1 MVTQGIL
8 QNRYRIEGVLGQGGM
23 GTVYLAKDIR
33 LDDRLC
39 VVKELRDD
47 FYRSEDKQRALT
59 FFDREARM
67 LARLKQGNIVQV
79 SDYFSEQ
86 GKYFLVM
93 EYVDGENLHSIMQKR
108 EAEPFEE
115 NQVVSWAIE
124 ICDVLSY
131 LHAQDP
137 PVIYR
142 DLKPSNIMINAEGQL
157 KLVDFGIARKIEA
170 DDENTRVVSAGYSP
184 PEQYWGAAN
193 IQSDI
198 YALGATM
205 CFLLTGHDPE
215 PLKAGSPAQSNEKVS
230 DYMDSVV
237 QKCMAQ
243 ELAERYQ
250 NSKELR
256 EALLYDDY
264 EEEPDNPKSWFTR
277 NVAGVLLVIAVAL
290 VFIGWEPIVNSFKS
304 EPPKTSK
311 PGSNAP
317 LAAAD
322 KPADDPTYADP
333 LLGGTTPQK
342 NFALQ
347 VSDERSLTDPEAK
360 PPAETASKK
369 NGFKLF

>member
-1 MVTQGIL
+1 MATHGVL
-8 QNRYRIEGVLGQGGM
+8 QNRYRIESVLGQGGM

-47 FYRSEDKQRALT
+47 FYRDEDKQRALT

-67 LARLKQGNIVQV
+67 LARLKHGNIVQV

-108 EAEPFEE
+108 EGEPFDE

-142 DLKPSNIMINAEGQL
+142 DLKPSNIMINADGQL

-193 IQSDI
+193 IHSDI
-198 YALGATM
+198 YSLGATM
-205 CFLLTGHDPE
+205 CFLLTGADPE
-215 PLKAGSPAQSNEKVS
+215 PLKSNSPREKNPEVS
-230 DYMDSVV
+230 EYMDSVV
-237 QKCMAQ
+237 QKCMTQESAQ
-243 ELAERYQ
+243 RY
-250 NSKELR
+250 KTARELR

-264 EEEPDNPKSWFTR
+264 EEEPDNPKGWFTR
-277 NVAGVLLVIAVAL
+277 NVAAVLFIVAVAL
-290 VFIGWEPIVNSFKS
+290 VFIGWEPIANSFKS
-304 EPPKTSK
+304 EHQPS
-311 PGSNAP
+311 SNAP
-317 LAAAD
+317 LAATQ
-322 KPADDPTYADP
+322 KSNDDPTYSDP
-333 LLGGTTPQK
+333 LLGGAAPQK
-342 NFALQ
+342 NFAVQ
-347 VSDERSLTDPEAK
+347 ISDEHSLTDPAANPSTK
-360 PPAETASKK
+360 
-369 NGFKLF
+369 

>member
-1 MVTQGIL
+1 MMSTQGTL
-8 QNRYRIEGVLGQGGM
+8 QNRYRIESVLGQGGM

-33 LDDRLC
+33 LDERLC

-47 FYRSEDKQRALT
+47 FYRDEDKQRALS

-67 LARLKQGNIVQV
+67 LARLKHGSIVQV

-93 EYVDGENLHSIMQKR
+93 EYVEGENLHSIMQKR
-108 EAEPFEE
+108 EGEAFDEK
-115 NQVVSWAIE
+115 QVVSWAIE

-142 DLKPSNIMINAEGQL
+142 DLKPSNIMISSGGQL

-193 IQSDI
+193 IQSDL

-205 CFLLTGHDPE
+205 FFLLTGKDPE
-215 PLKAGSPAQSNEKVS
+215 PLKINSPCEHNSEVS
-230 DYMDSVV
+230 EYLDSVV

-243 ELAERYQ
+243 ETAQRY
-250 NSKELR
+250 SSARELR

-264 EEEPDNPKSWFTR
+264 EEEPDNPKGWFTR
-277 NVAGVLLVIAVAL
+277 NVAAVIFIVAVAL

-304 EPPKTSK
+304 DPKPAK
-311 PGSNAP
+311 VNAP
-317 LAAAD
+317 LGSSEKAV
-322 KPADDPTYADP
+322 DDPTYSDP
-333 LLGGTTPQK
+333 LLGGVAPQK
-342 NFALQ
+342 GFALQ
-347 VSDERSLTDPEAK
+347 VTDEASLTDLEARPK
-360 PPAETASKK
+360 QK
-369 NGFKLF
+369 

>member
-1 MVTQGIL
+1 MATTGIL
-8 QNRYRIEGVLGQGGM
+8 QNRYRIESVLGQGGM
-23 GTVYLAKDIR
+23 GTVYLAKDVR

-47 FYRSEDKQRALT
+47 FYRDEDKQRALT

-67 LARLKQGNIVQV
+67 LARLKHGNIVQV
-79 SDYFSEQ
+79 SDYFCEQ

-93 EYVDGENLHSIMQKR
+93 EYVDGENLHEIMQKR

-131 LHAQDP
+131 LHSQDP

-142 DLKPSNIMINAEGQL
+142 DLKPSNIMINTEGQL
-157 KLVDFGIARKIEA
+157 KLVDFGIARKVEA
-170 DDENTRVVSAGYSP
+170 DDENTRVISAGYSP

-198 YALGATM
+198 YALGATIY
-205 CFLLTGHDPE
+205 FLLTGKDPE
-215 PLKAGSPAQSNEKVS
+215 PLKSSSPAEINTDLSE
-230 DYMDSVV
+230 YMDSVV
-237 QKCMAQ
+237 QKCMSQ
-243 ELAERYQ
+243 DIGQRYQ
-250 NSKELR
+250 SARELR

-277 NVAGVLLVIAVAL
+277 NVAGVVFVIAVAL
-290 VFIGWEPIVNSFKS
+290 VFIGWEPIANCFKGAPQRAARS
-304 EPPKTSK
+304 TT
-311 PGSNAP
+311 AP
-317 LAAAD
+317 LAAGE
-322 KPADDPTYADP
+322 KPAGDPTYNDA
-333 LLGGTTPQK
+333 LLGGAAPQK

-347 VSDERSLTDPEAK
+347 VTDERSLTDPEGK
-360 PPAETASKK
+360 PPATQTGKK

>member
-1 MVTQGIL
+1 MKTQGTL
-8 QNRYRIEGVLGQGGM
+8 QNRYHIESVLGQGGM

-47 FYRSEDKQRALT
+47 FYRDEDKQRALS

-67 LARLKQGNIVQV
+67 LARLKHGNIVQV

-108 EAEPFEE
+108 EGEAFDE

-124 ICDVLSY
+124 ICDVLTY
-131 LHAQDP
+131 LHAQNP

-198 YALGATM
+198 YSLGSTM
-205 CFLLTGHDPE
+205 FFLLTGTDPE
-215 PLKAGSPAQSNEKVS
+215 PLKVNSPREVNEAVS
-230 DYMDSVV
+230 EYMDGVV

-243 ELAERYQ
+243 ELDQRYAT
-250 NSKELR
+250 STELR
-256 EALLYDDY
+256 EALIYDDY
-264 EEEPDNPKSWFTR
+264 VEEPDNPKSWFTR
-277 NVAGVLLVIAVAL
+277 NVAAVIFIVAVAL
-290 VFIGWEPIVNSFKS
+290 VFIGWEPIANSFKT
-304 EPPKTSK
+304 ETRKTQ
-311 PGSNAP
+311 NAGDVP
-317 LAAAD
+317 LAAVQ
-322 KPADDPTYADP
+322 KEPNDPTYHDP
-333 LLGGTTPQK
+333 LLGGVAPQK
-342 NFALQ
+342 GFALQ
-347 VSDERSLTDPEAK
+347 ITDEHSLTDPAAK
-360 PPAETASKK
+360 PPAEAEKK

>member
-1 MVTQGIL
+1 MVTQGLL
-8 QNRYRIEGVLGQGGM
+8 QNRYRLEGILGQGGM
-23 GTVYLAKDIR
+23 GTVYLAKDVR

-39 VVKELRDD
+39 VVKQLRDD
-47 FYRSEDKQRALT
+47 FYRDEDKQRALT

-67 LARLKQGNIVQV
+67 LARLKQANIVQV
-79 SDYFSEQ
+79 SDYFCEQ

-93 EYVDGENLHSIMQKR
+93 EYVDGENLHDIMQKR
-108 EAEPFEE
+108 EGEPFEE
-115 NQVVSWAIE
+115 DQVVAWAIE

-142 DLKPSNIMINAEGQL
+142 DLKPSNIMINTEGLL

-184 PEQYWGAAN
+184 PEQYWGNAN
-193 IQSDI
+193 IESDI

-205 CFLLTGHDPE
+205 CFLLTGKDPE
-215 PLKAGSPAQSNEKVS
+215 PLKANAPIESNPDLSE
-230 DYMDSVV
+230 YMNSVV

-243 ELAERYQ
+243 DISQRYQ
-250 NSKELR
+250 NSRELR
-256 EALLYDDY
+256 EALLYDGY

-290 VFIGWEPIVNSFKS
+290 VFIGWEPITSSFKS
-304 EPPKTSK
+304 NAPK
-311 PGSNAP
+311 PGATSTAP

-322 KPADDPTYADP
+322 KGTDDPTYTDP
-333 LLGGTTPQK
+333 LVGGAAPQK
-342 NFALQ
+342 SMALQ
-347 VSDERSLTDPEAK
+347 VTDEHSLTDPEAK
-360 PPAETASKK
+360 PPLTPEKK
-369 NGFKLF
+369 KSGFKLF

>member
-1 MVTQGIL
+1 
-8 QNRYRIEGVLGQGGM
+8 M
-23 GTVYLAKDIR
+23 GTVYLAKDVR

-47 FYRSEDKQRALT
+47 FYRDEDKQRALT

-67 LARLKQGNIVQV
+67 LARLKHGNIVQV
-79 SDYFSEQ
+79 SDYFSEH

-108 EAEPFEE
+108 EGEAFEE

-198 YALGATM
+198 YALGCTM
-205 CFLLTGHDPE
+205 YFLLTGTDPE
-215 PLKAGSPAQSNEKVS
+215 PLKSNAPKDSNSEVS
-230 DYMDSVV
+230 EYMDSVV
-237 QKCMAQ
+237 RKCTAQ
-243 ELAERYQ
+243 EVADRY
-250 NSKELR
+250 KTARELR

-277 NVAGVLLVIAVAL
+277 NVAAVLFIVALAL
-290 VFIGWEPIVNSFKS
+290 VFIGWEPIANSFKS
-304 EPPKTSK
+304 DPRKQA
-311 PGSNAP
+311 SNAP
-317 LAAAD
+317 LASSD
-322 KPADDPTYADP
+322 KRADDPTYSDP
-333 LLGGTTPQK
+333 LLGGAAPQK

-347 VSDERSLTDPEAK
+347 VTDEHSLTDPEAK
-360 PPAETASKK
+360 PPSSSNNK

>member
-1 MVTQGIL
+1 MVSQGLL

-23 GTVYLAKDIR
+23 GTVYLAKDVR

-47 FYRSEDKQRALT
+47 YYRDEDKQRALT

-79 SDYFSEQ
+79 SDYFCEQ

-93 EYVDGENLHSIMQKR
+93 EYVDGENLHNIMQKR
-108 EAEPFEE
+108 EGEPFDE

-131 LHAQDP
+131 LHGQEP

-142 DLKPSNIMINAEGQL
+142 DLKPSNIMINTEGQL
-157 KLVDFGIARKIEA
+157 KLVDFGIARKVEA

-205 CFLLTGHDPE
+205 YFLLSGKDPE
-215 PLKAGSPAQSNEKVS
+215 PLKANSPRETNPDLSE
-230 DYMDSVV
+230 YMDSVV

-250 NSKELR
+250 NARELR
-256 EALLYDDY
+256 
-264 EEEPDNPKSWFTR
+264 
-277 NVAGVLLVIAVAL
+277 
-290 VFIGWEPIVNSFKS
+290 
-304 EPPKTSK
+304 
-311 PGSNAP
+311 
-317 LAAAD
+317 
-322 KPADDPTYADP
+322 
-333 LLGGTTPQK
+333 
-342 NFALQ
+342 
-347 VSDERSLTDPEAK
+347 
-360 PPAETASKK
+360 
-369 NGFKLF
+369 

>member
-1 MVTQGIL
+1 MVTQELL
-8 QNRYRIEGVLGQGGM
+8 QNRYKIEGVLGQGGM
-23 GTVYLAKDIR
+23 GTVYLAKDTR

-39 VVKELRDD
+39 VVKQLRDD
-47 FYRSEDKQRALT
+47 FYHDEDKQRALN

-67 LARLKQGNIVQV
+67 LARLKQSNIVQV
-79 SDYFSEQ
+79 SDYFCEQ
-86 GKYFLVM
+86 GQYFLVM
-93 EYVDGENLHSIMQKR
+93 EYVDGENLHDIMQKR
-108 EAEPFEE
+108 EGEPFDE

-142 DLKPSNIMINAEGQL
+142 DLKPSNIMINADGLL
-157 KLVDFGIARKIEA
+157 KLVDFGIARKIEV

-198 YALGATM
+198 YSLGATM
-205 CFLLTGHDPE
+205 CFLLTGKDPE
-215 PLKAGSPAQSNEKVS
+215 PLKGNSPRELNAELSE
-230 DYMDSVV
+230 YMDGVV
-237 QKCMAQ
+237 QKCMSQ
-243 ELAERYQ
+243 EGSQRYQ
-250 NSKELR
+250 NARELR

-290 VFIGWEPIVNSFKS
+290 VFIGWEPLANSFKQNS
-304 EPPKTSK
+304 TK
-311 PGSNAP
+311 PVKAGGAP
-317 LAAAD
+317 LGAAD
-322 KPADDPTYADP
+322 KRADDPTYTDP
-333 LLGGTTPQK
+333 LLGGATPQK

-360 PPAETASKK
+360 PPATANDKK
-369 NGFKLF
+369 SSFKLF

>member
-47 FYRSEDKQRALT
+47 FYLSEDKQRALT

-79 SDYFSEQ
+79 SDYFTEQ

-205 CFLLTGHDPE
+205 YFLLTGHDPE

-243 ELAERYQ
+243 ELPERYQ

-277 NVAGVLLVIAVAL
+277 NVAGVLLLIAVAL
-290 VFIGWEPIVNSFKS
+290 VFIGWEPIVNSFK
-304 EPPKTSK
+304 EPSKTSK
-311 PGSNAP
+311 PGAGAP

-347 VSDERSLTDPEAK
+347 ISDERSLTDPEAK
-360 PPAETASKK
+360 PPAETAAKK
-369 NGFKLF
+369 TGFKLF